1 MPVNSGTMRTIS
13 SCICLLL
20 SSFLFAQRPCA
31 SSTYIDQQKTL
42 DPSLSSRLSQV
53 ENFLITQRRS
63 ARETGQQA
71 PTLILIPVVVHVLYK
86 AAGQNLSDE
95 QVNSQ
100 IDALNRDFRR
110 RNGDTANT
118 PDRFKSVAADIQIQ
132 FQLATADPKGRATT
146 GIIRKYT
153 DVNHWTTDDKI
164 KFSSQG
170 GDDAW
175 DSRYYLNL
183 WTGDL
188 MTLLGYSS
196 LPGAS
201 AEKDGVVINYTAF
214 GTLKAAAPY
223 NLGRTATHE
232 VGHWLGLKHIWGD
245 SYCGDDLVDD
255 TPVQGYYTS
264 GCPSG
269 FRSTCNN
276 GDLGDM
282 YMNYMDFTNDAC
294 MNLFTAGQK
303 QRMLALFKD
312 GGPRNL
318 LLSSTGLNKPWVTES
333 PLPPTSDAF
342 RFYPNPSNRQITLD
356 FQNNAGWIGKTV
368 SIVNING
375 MVISKFLVV
384 SNIQQLDVSRLKA
397 GMYFMQADN
406 GSQKLREKFIK
417 L

>member
-1 MPVNSGTMRTIS
+1 MRTIL

-20 SSFLFAQRPCA
+20 SSILFAQRPCA
-31 SSTYIDQQKTL
+31 SSTYIDQQKAL
-42 DPSLSSRLSQV
+42 DPTLNGRLAQV
-53 ENFLITQRRS
+53 ENFLIAQRRS

-71 PTLILIPVVVHVLYK
+71 PTVILIPVVVHVLYK
-86 AAGQNLSDE
+86 SAAQNVSDE
-95 QVNSQ
+95 QINSQ

-110 RNGDTANT
+110 RNADTSST
-118 PDRFKSVAADIQIQ
+118 PDRFKHVAADVQIQ
-132 FQLATADPKGRATT
+132 FQLATADPKGRATN

-164 KFSSQG
+164 KFSSLG

-175 DSRYYLNL
+175 DSRYFLNL

-188 MTLLGYSS
+188 MSLLGYSS

-201 AEKDGVVINYTAF
+201 VEKDGVVINYTAF
-214 GTLKAAAPY
+214 GTLNSASPY

-232 VGHWLGLKHIWGD
+232 IGHWLGLKHIWGD

-255 TPVQGYYTS
+255 TPVQGNYTS

-294 MNLFTAGQK
+294 MNLFTVGQK
-303 QRMLALFKD
+303 QRMLALFKE

-318 LLSSTGLNKPWVTES
+318 LLSSTGLNKPWVIES
-333 PLPPTSDAF
+333 PLPPTTDVF
-342 RFYPNPSNRQITLD
+342 RFYPNPTIGQITFD
-356 FQNNAGWIGKTV
+356 FQNNASWIGKTV

-375 MVISKFLVV
+375 MVISKFLVI
-384 SNIQQLDVSRLKA
+384 SNVQVLDVSSLKA
-397 GMYFMQADN
+397 GMYFIRADN
-406 GSQKLREKFIK
+406 GRLKITDKFLR

>member
-1 MPVNSGTMRTIS
+1 MPVNSGTMRTIL

-20 SSFLFAQRPCA
+20 SSILFAQRPCA
-31 SSTYIDQQKTL
+31 SSTYIDQQKAL
-42 DPSLSSRLSQV
+42 DPTLNGRLAQV
-53 ENFLITQRRS
+53 ENFLIAQRRS

-71 PTLILIPVVVHVLYK
+71 PTVILIPVVVHVLYK
-86 AAGQNLSDE
+86 SAAQNVSDE
-95 QVNSQ
+95 QINSQ

-110 RNGDTANT
+110 RNADTSST
-118 PDRFKSVAADIQIQ
+118 PDRFKHVAADVQIQ
-132 FQLATADPKGRATT
+132 FQLATADPKGRATN

-164 KFSSQG
+164 KFSSLG
-170 GDDAW
+170 GDNAW
-175 DSRYYLNL
+175 DSRYFLNL

-201 AEKDGVVINYTAF
+201 VEKDGVVINYTAF
-214 GTLKAAAPY
+214 GTLNSASPY

-232 VGHWLGLKHIWGD
+232 IGHWLGLKHIWGD

-255 TPVQGYYTS
+255 TPVQGNYTS

-276 GDLGDM
+276 AALGDM

-294 MNLFTAGQK
+294 MNLFTVGQK
-303 QRMLALFKD
+303 QRMLTLFKE

-318 LLSSTGLNKPWVTES
+318 LLSSTGLNKPWVIES
-333 PLPPTSDAF
+333 PLPPTTDVF
-342 RFYPNPSNRQITLD
+342 RFYPNPTIGQITLD
-356 FQNNAGWIGKTV
+356 FQNNASWIGKTV

-375 MVISKFLVV
+375 IVISKFLVI
-384 SNIQQLDVSRLKA
+384 SNVQVLDVSSLKA
-397 GMYFMQADN
+397 GMYFIRADN
-406 GSQKLREKFIK
+406 GHLKITDKFLR

>member
-1 MPVNSGTMRTIS
+1 MPVNSGTMRTILS
-13 SCICLLL
+13 FICLLL
-20 SSFLFAQRPCA
+20 SSILFAQRQCA
-31 SSTYIDQQKTL
+31 SSTYIDQQKAL
-42 DPSLSSRLSQV
+42 DPTLNRRLGQV

-71 PTLILIPVVVHVLYK
+71 PTVILIPVVVHVLYK
-86 AAGQNLSDE
+86 SAAQNVSDE
-95 QVNSQ
+95 QINSQ

-110 RNGDTANT
+110 RNADTSNT
-118 PDRFKSVAADIQIQ
+118 PDRFKHVAADVQIQ

-164 KFSSQG
+164 KFSSLG

-175 DSRYYLNL
+175 DSRYFLNL

-188 MTLLGYSS
+188 MSLLGYSS

-201 AEKDGVVINYTAF
+201 VEKDGVVINYTAF
-214 GTLKAAAPY
+214 GTLNSASPY

-255 TPVQGYYTS
+255 TPVQGNYTS

-276 GDLGDM
+276 GGLGDM
-282 YMNYMDFTNDAC
+282 YMNYMDFTSDAC
-294 MNLFTAGQK
+294 MNLFTVGQK
-303 QRMLALFKD
+303 QRMLALFKE

-318 LLSSTGLNKPWVTES
+318 LLSSTGLNKPWVIES
-333 PLPPTSDAF
+333 PLPPTTDVF
-342 RFYPNPSNRQITLD
+342 RFYPNPTIGQITFD
-356 FQNNAGWIGKTV
+356 FQNNASWIGKTV

-375 MVISKFLVV
+375 MVISKFLVI
-384 SNIQQLDVSRLKA
+384 SNLQVLDVSSLKA
-397 GMYFMQADN
+397 GMYFIRADN
-406 GSQKLREKFIK
+406 GHLKITDKFLR

>member
-1 MPVNSGTMRTIS
+1 L

-20 SSFLFAQRPCA
+20 SSILFAQRPCA
-31 SSTYIDQQKTL
+31 SSTYIDQQKAL
-42 DPSLSSRLSQV
+42 DPTLNGRLAQV
-53 ENFLITQRRS
+53 ENFLIAQRRS

-71 PTLILIPVVVHVLYK
+71 PTVILIPVVVHVLYK
-86 AAGQNLSDE
+86 SAAQNVSDE
-95 QVNSQ
+95 QINSQ

-110 RNGDTANT
+110 RNADTSST
-118 PDRFKSVAADIQIQ
+118 PDRFKHVAADVQIQ
-132 FQLATADPKGRATT
+132 FQLATADPKGRATN

-164 KFSSQG
+164 KFSSLG
-170 GDDAW
+170 GDNAW
-175 DSRYYLNL
+175 DSRYFLNL

-201 AEKDGVVINYTAF
+201 VEKDGVVINYTAF
-214 GTLKAAAPY
+214 GTLNSASPY

-232 VGHWLGLKHIWGD
+232 IGHWLGLKHIWGD

-255 TPVQGYYTS
+255 TPVQGNYTS

-294 MNLFTAGQK
+294 MNLFTVGQK
-303 QRMLALFKD
+303 QRMLALFKE

-318 LLSSTGLNKPWVTES
+318 LLSSTGLNKPWVIES
-333 PLPPTSDAF
+333 PLPPTTDVF
-342 RFYPNPSNRQITLD
+342 RFYPNPTIGQITFD
-356 FQNNAGWIGKTV
+356 FQNNASWIGKTV

-375 MVISKFLVV
+375 MVISKFLVI
-384 SNIQQLDVSRLKA
+384 SNVQVLDVSSLKA
-397 GMYFMQADN
+397 GMYFIRADN
-406 GSQKLREKFIK
+406 GRLKITDKFLR

>member
-1 MPVNSGTMRTIS
+1 MPVNSGTMRTIL

-20 SSFLFAQRPCA
+20 SSILFAQRPCA
-31 SSTYIDQQKTL
+31 SSTYIDQQKAL
-42 DPSLSSRLSQV
+42 DPTLNGRLAQV
-53 ENFLITQRRS
+53 ENFLIAQRRS

-71 PTLILIPVVVHVLYK
+71 PTVILIPVVVHVLYK
-86 AAGQNLSDE
+86 SAAQNVSDE
-95 QVNSQ
+95 QINSQ

-110 RNGDTANT
+110 RNADTSST
-118 PDRFKSVAADIQIQ
+118 PDRFKHVAADVQIQ
-132 FQLATADPKGRATT
+132 FQLATADPKGRATN

-164 KFSSQG
+164 KFSSLG
-170 GDDAW
+170 GDNAW
-175 DSRYYLNL
+175 DSRYFLNL

-201 AEKDGVVINYTAF
+201 VEKDGVVINYTAF
-214 GTLKAAAPY
+214 GTLNSASPY

-232 VGHWLGLKHIWGD
+232 IGHWLGLKHIWGD

-255 TPVQGYYTS
+255 TPVQGNYTS

-294 MNLFTAGQK
+294 MNLFTVGQK
-303 QRMLALFKD
+303 QRMLALFKE

-318 LLSSTGLNKPWVTES
+318 LLSSTGLNKPWVIES
-333 PLPPTSDAF
+333 PLPPTTDVF
-342 RFYPNPSNRQITLD
+342 RFYPNPTIGQITFD
-356 FQNNAGWIGKTV
+356 FQNNASWIGKTV

-375 MVISKFLVV
+375 MVISKFLVI
-384 SNIQQLDVSRLKA
+384 SNVQVLDVSSLKA
-397 GMYFMQADN
+397 GMYFIRADN
-406 GSQKLREKFIK
+406 GRLKITDKFLR

>member
-1 MPVNSGTMRTIS
+1 L

-20 SSFLFAQRPCA
+20 SPILFAQRQCA
-31 SSTYIDQQKTL
+31 SSTYIDQQEAL
-42 DPSLSSRLSQV
+42 DPTLNGRLGQV

-71 PTLILIPVVVHVLYK
+71 PTVILIPVVVHVLYK
-86 AAGQNLSDE
+86 SAAQNVSDE
-95 QVNSQ
+95 QINSQ

-110 RNGDTANT
+110 RNADTSST
-118 PDRFKSVAADIQIQ
+118 PDRFKHVAADVQIQ
-132 FQLATADPKGRATT
+132 FQLATADPKGRATN

-164 KFSSQG
+164 KFSSLG
-170 GDDAW
+170 GDNAW
-175 DSRYYLNL
+175 DSRYFLNL

-201 AEKDGVVINYTAF
+201 VEKDGVVINYTAF
-214 GTLKAAAPY
+214 GTLNSASPY

-232 VGHWLGLKHIWGD
+232 IGHWLGLKHIWGD

-255 TPVQGYYTS
+255 TPVQGNYTS

-294 MNLFTAGQK
+294 MNLFTVGQK
-303 QRMLALFKD
+303 QRMLALFKE

-318 LLSSTGLNKPWVTES
+318 LLSSTGLNKPWVIES
-333 PLPPTSDAF
+333 PLPPTTDVF
-342 RFYPNPSNRQITLD
+342 RFYPNPTIGQITFD
-356 FQNNAGWIGKTV
+356 FQNNASWIGKTV

-375 MVISKFLVV
+375 MVISKFLVI
-384 SNIQQLDVSRLKA
+384 SNVQVLDVSSLKA
-397 GMYFMQADN
+397 GMYFIRADN
-406 GSQKLREKFIK
+406 GRLKITDKFLR